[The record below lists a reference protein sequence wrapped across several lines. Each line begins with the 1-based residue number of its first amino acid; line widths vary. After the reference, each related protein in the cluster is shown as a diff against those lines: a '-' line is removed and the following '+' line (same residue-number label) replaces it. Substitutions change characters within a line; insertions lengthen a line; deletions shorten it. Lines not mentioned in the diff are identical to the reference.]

1 MAHRERDPGR
11 QPRPGSYQMDHR
23 GSFETPNSL
32 VGPHW
37 SGDRVSVHTIGGHF
51 DAAAAAATPPLP
63 HSEGADDYPA
73 GGSLKFFT
81 DVHHLKAK
89 HCR

>member
-1 MAHRERDPGR
+1 MVPREHGNEVISRDEWRKLVAEGKIR
-11 QPRPGSYQMDHR
+11 EVAIDR
-23 GSFETPNSL
+23 GNGGMRTYSL
-32 VGPHW
+32 VINVISRHTRARL
-37 SGDRVSVHTIGGHF
+37 SGGCTW
-51 DAAAAAATPPLP
+51 LLKLQ
-63 HSEGADDYPA
+63 A